1 MFIFCYLWYIRNLPA
16 NCQLNMKFD
25 PTQPYDLPL
34 LPPELNFRH
43 EQFVDVMLKTRTEL
57 GELNGYSYSLPNPLL
72 LLSPA
77 VIKESVASSNIENIN
92 TTMEEALQAQLFPEA
107 EQKKPD
113 KEVLRYRDA
122 IMWGFEN
129 LKKIPISTRL
139 ILGIQKK
146 LLPDQNPGYRK
157 TQNQIVNNGTGAV
170 IYTPPPANDLSR
182 LLGNWELFVNNEGD
196 GIDPLVKAAI
206 AHYQFEAIHPFG
218 DGNGRTGRI
227 LMVLQLIQQKLLSLP
242 ILYVSGYINKNRS
255 EYYALLQAVR
265 TNEGWHELILYM
277 LKGFHQQA
285 QETKTSLFKIMELL
299 EKTREQLKEKHR
311 KIYSAEL
318 VEAIFALPIITPV
331 NLGKKLD
338 VNYRTA
344 SRYLAELAKG
354 KVLHESFVGR
364 YHLYA
369 NKPLL
374 KLLNQ

>member
-1 MFIFCYLWYIRNLPA
+1 MR
-16 NCQLNMKFD
+16 FD
-25 PTQPYDLPL
+25 PIRPFDLPL
-34 LPPELNFRH
+34 IPPELNFRH
-43 EQFVDVMLKTRTEL
+43 EQFVDVMLATRTEL

-77 VIKESVASSNIENIN
+77 VIKESVASSSIENIN

-113 KEVLRYRDA
+113 KEVLRYKDA

-139 ILGIQKK
+139 ILGIMKK
-146 LLPDQNPGYRK
+146 LMPDQAPGYRK
-157 TQNQIVNNGTGAV
+157 TQNRIANSATGHV
-170 IYTPPPANDLSR
+170 IYTPPAANELPQ
-182 LLGNWELFVNNEGD
+182 LLNNWERFVNDKED

-206 AHYQFEAIHPFG
+206 AHYQFEAIHPFS

-227 LMVLQLIQQKLLSLP
+227 LMVLQLIQERLLSLP

-255 EYYALLQAVR
+255 EYYRSLQTVR
-265 TNEGWHELILYM
+265 TDEDWHHWILFM
-277 LKGFHQQA
+277 LRAFHHQA
-285 QETKTSLFKIMELL
+285 QETKTTVFRIMELV
-299 EKTREQLKEKHR
+299 EMTRERLKEKHR

-318 VEAIFALPIITPV
+318 VEAMFALPIVTPV

-354 KVLHESFVGR
+354 RLLHESYVGK

-374 KLLNQ
+374 KLLKP

>member
-1 MFIFCYLWYIRNLPA
+1 
-16 NCQLNMKFD
+16 MKFD
-25 PTQPYDLPL
+25 PARPFDLPL
-34 LPPELNFRH
+34 LPPVLNFKH
-43 EQFVDVMLKTRTEL
+43 EEFFDILLHIRTEL

-122 IMWGFEN
+122 ILWGFDN

-139 ILGIQKK
+139 ILGIQKT
-146 LLPDQNPGYRK
+146 LLPDQSPGYRK
-157 TQNQIVNNGTGAV
+157 TQNRIANNATGEAL
-170 IYTPPPANDLSR
+170 YTPPPANELPR
-182 LLGNWELFVNNEGD
+182 LLNNWERFVNNEDD
-196 GIDPLVKAAI
+196 GIDPIVKSAL

-227 LMVLQLIQQKLLSLP
+227 LVVLYLIQQKLLSLP
-242 ILYVSGYINKNRS
+242 ILYLSGYINKNRS
-255 EYYALLQAVR
+255 EYYALLRKVSSEER
-265 TNEGWHELILYM
+265 WHEWILYM

-285 QETKTSLFKIMELL
+285 KETKSTLFKIMELL
-299 EKTREQLKEKHR
+299 EKTREHLKDNHR

-318 VEAIFALPIITPV
+318 VEAMFALPIITPV

-344 SRYLAELAKG
+344 SRYLVELAKG
-354 KVLHESFVGR
+354 KVLHESYVGK

-369 NKPLL
+369 NRPLL
-374 KLLNQ
+374 KLFRS